1 MEGLRERWTEWQQQ
15 AKALKRELYAVYLA
29 SRDPRTPWYAKLLA
43 VAILAY
49 AASPIDLIPDPIPVL
64 GYLDDMVLLPLG
76 IVLLRR
82 LIPPAVLTDA
92 RAHTQTVQGA
102 GAGWAAALVI
112 VVVWIVVLGLTGR
125 WIYGLFR

>member
-1 MEGLRERWTEWQQQ
+1 MVDQWRRQ
-15 AKALKRELYAVYLA
+15 ARALKRELHAVYLA

-64 GYLDDMVLLPLG
+64 GYLDDLVLLPLG

-82 LIPPAVLTDA
+82 LIPPAVLTET
-92 RAHTQTVQGA
+92 RAQAQTVHGT
-102 GAGWAAALVI
+102 GAGWAAAMVI
-112 VVVWIVVLGLTGR
+112 VVVWIIMLGLTGR
-125 WIYGLFR
+125 WIYGLIR